1 MSSQIVK
8 LIETETAHIV
18 RNAVSERCRFNIHG
32 HSYKWEICIK
42 GPINPE
48 TGMVLD
54 FKELADIKAQI
65 DKFDHATTFW
75 SKEDPMIIN
84 FFKDSF
90 HRVVVM
96 EKNVTAEN
104 MARWAH
110 KMTTDWLATNKNP
123 SAMVAP
129 TYTCAYVRVWE
140 TRTGSAWTD
149 ESDWQDTLVYCHE
162 EL

>member
-1 MSSQIVK
+1 
-8 LIETETAHIV
+8 
-18 RNAVSERCRFNIHG
+18 
-32 HSYKWEICIK
+32 
-42 GPINPE
+42 
-48 TGMVLD
+48 MVLD

-84 FFKDSF
+84 FFKDNF
-90 HRVVVM
+90 HRVIVM

-110 KMTTDWLATNKNP
+110 KMTTDWLSTLNNKIWTSGQVPAN
-123 SAMVAP
+123 AQ